1 MDNQERLIA
10 VDGGA
15 TKTDMILFDRTGTV
29 INRVIGGPSNSSEI
43 GFERSIETLTI
54 LFEQLLKNHQKEEP
68 IQSIHMALA
77 GGGIGSNRARY
88 ERFLQ
93 DLFPDVPHIRTD
105 SDAISALNAGLRKED
120 GMVLIAGTGSAVFVR
135 HAGQIHQV
143 GGWGHLLSDE
153 GSGYDIGRMGL
164 RRVLQAYDGRMPPT
178 LLTEL
183 MRQAIG
189 QPVQEAIQEI
199 YDGGKRLIASLAPQV
214 FLAMEKGDDAARSII
229 HEGAN
234 QLVLLVK
241 AGSQFLHK
249 QPYLVVLSGG
259 LWNASNNLLEKL
271 VFNEL
276 GPQYQAIKPSLPPV
290 FGSAIDAMTEAGY
303 FVNDDFEKKFKQSL
317 DLISVD

>member
-1 MDNQERLIA
+1 
-10 VDGGA
+10 
-15 TKTDMILFDRTGTV
+15 
-29 INRVIGGPSNSSEI
+29 
-43 GFERSIETLTI
+43 
-54 LFEQLLKNHQKEEP
+54 
-68 IQSIHMALA
+68 
-77 GGGIGSNRARY
+77 
-88 ERFLQ
+88 
-93 DLFPDVPHIRTD
+93 
-105 SDAISALNAGLRKED
+105 
-120 GMVLIAGTGSAVFVR
+120 
-135 HAGQIHQV
+135 
-143 GGWGHLLSDE
+143 
-153 GSGYDIGRMGL
+153 
-164 RRVLQAYDGRMPPT
+164 
-178 LLTEL
+178 
-183 MRQAIG
+183 
-189 QPVQEAIQEI
+189 
-199 YDGGKRLIASLAPQV
+199 LIASLAPQV